1 MVVENNR
8 IFLLFY
14 NFLTTVFQVEKSLQR
29 INRGSKNAMY
39 TSQKSIENKIGDD
52 VRGWKDLLIS
62 VGFRFE
68 PATNGIPPSVFFPQN
83 DPGERLTQCS
93 ASLQALLGLT
103 QTSWTA
109 LSKLLS
115 SPEAADEIIAL
126 FRQVVVLL
134 TSHLE
139 SGEHAGSVQV
149 PVNVKLWR
157 VPGCHELLASLGF
170 DLTEVGKEDVT
181 LKMGKSA
188 HRRQIQFALQALLAL
203 FDTQDAPRS
212 LEVDEDDGSS
222 DVMDDE
228 LEDEEHD
235 VHDGYSD
242 EEKLATPFPAP
253 RRLGLR
259 TADGSGHSS
268 AFTCYVRKRGEPD
281 GRQAGNGDSPTQP
294 GPLLSSS
301 LLSPPLSNLMLSPPT
316 STMYQSQQQHIKG
329 HESDCN
335 FTPSPV
341 DTLQR
346 SLLFGSPVA
355 GHYHPQNHHHHG
367 AGRRPG
373 FKTTPGVSPL
383 GAGRPDS
390 SSSASSFNEWDSHHQ
405 HPTLAMRQTFGVRR
419 PAGHSHFP
427 SVQQKINQALG
438 ELSTISSAATFK
450 QPLYE
455 NSGPSIEYTS
465 RQPAGRP
472 VVPIR
477 SVFTDVGY
485 QASLK
490 ITDRSDP
497 NDKFSVRAEFGKSS
511 LLASQANSTS
521 SMSVGSNASSKSNGS
536 SSRQRRNQDIQLSPA
551 AEARL
556 DPGVVKRVPP
566 TGESGSPEGTLVTKT
581 SESETKSRPG
591 AAAPARNAFADM
603 TFQKPAADN
612 IAGSSTP
619 IKQLVKR
626 ETPIISEVY
635 HERNLGLGLAPP
647 LSKLI
652 MANNLQVVQVDHHSD
667 SDSNDKPASISL
679 PSLVP
684 IPGPSI
690 VSLGPSS
697 YLNAN
702 LIIENGGDDDD
713 EAAAESF
720 GNFDNLTAIEDAH
733 QRNSLALS
741 AHTVVALASIE
752 KPKLRPPVPPKPSV
766 TETSW
771 YMNTSDSSLSPT
783 AGGAVGHIH
792 PPHHHPH
799 HHPHPSGAS
808 NGFNFPQRD
817 EGDGRSMSDS
827 QYSGCS
833 PSGQPNSRLSTSKS
847 VAAQLS
853 YMKLGEYINDQEIT
867 VLEEKEVV
875 PKKSGVGH
883 NFSPVVIEGPEYI
896 NTGALRLPEASKRK
910 QVKGDASKCDASD
923 ASLHLQSSGGDIKH
937 PQLWRRDRHGG
948 LTYTGRF
955 ASDC

>member
-1 MVVENNR
+1 
-8 IFLLFY
+8 
-14 NFLTTVFQVEKSLQR
+14 
-29 INRGSKNAMY
+29 MY
-39 TSQKSIENKIGDD
+39 TSQKSIENKVGDEIK
-52 VRGWKDLLIS
+52 GWKDLLIS

-103 QTSWTA
+103 HISWIA

-134 TSHLE
+134 TSTQE
-139 SGEHAGSVQV
+139 SGDLSSSIQV

-181 LKMGKSA
+181 LKMGKTA

-212 LEVDEDDGSS
+212 LDVDEEESEVMEDDL
-222 DVMDDE
+222 E
-228 LEDEEHD
+228 EDEQD
-235 VHDGYSD
+235 GQDGYSED
-242 EEKLATPFPAP
+242 EKMSAPYPAP

-259 TADGSGHSS
+259 AVDNQGHSS

-294 GPLLSSS
+294 GSLLSSTVLPPSISQNS
-301 LLSPPLSNLMLSPPT
+301 LILSPPMS
-316 STMYQSQQQHIKG
+316 MYQNQHIKG

-346 SLLFGSPVA
+346 SILFGSPVS
-355 GHYHPQNHHHHG
+355 GHYHPQTHQHHHNHG
-367 AGRRPG
+367 AARFQPG
-373 FKTTPGVSPL
+373 SPNRKGGFRNTPGVSPL
-383 GAGRPDS
+383 SAGRPDS
-390 SSSASSFNEWDSHHQ
+390 SSSASSFNEWDHHQ
-405 HPTLAMRQTFGVRR
+405 HPTLALRQTFGLRR
-419 PAGHSHFP
+419 PAGHTHFP

-438 ELSTISSAATFK
+438 ELSAIGSSFK

-455 NSGPSIEYTS
+455 NSGHAAEYTT

-497 NDKFSVRAEFGKSS
+497 NDKFSVRTEFGKA

-521 SMSVGSNASSKSNGS
+521 SMSVGSTTSSNGS
-536 SSRQRRNQDIQLSPA
+536 GNRRRNSDIQLSPA

-566 TGESGSPEGTLVTKT
+566 TGESGSPESTLNNKEIEKTK
-581 SESETKSRPG
+581 PVVI
-591 AAAPARNAFADM
+591 PPIRNIG
-603 TFQKPAADN
+603 FQKMAERSIDLPDSSAAT
-612 IAGSSTP
+612 STP
-619 IKQLVKR
+619 LKQQVKR
-626 ETPIISEVY
+626 ETPVISEVY

-652 MANNLQVVQVDHHSD
+652 LSNNLQVVQVDHHSD
-667 SDSNDKPASISL
+667 SDSNDKPAPISL

-690 VSLGPSS
+690 ASMGPSS
-697 YLNAN
+697 YIGAN
-702 LIIENGGDDDD
+702 LIIENED
-713 EAAAESF
+713 EAESF

-733 QRNSLALS
+733 QRNSFASS
-741 AHTVVALASIE
+741 AHTVIAAVAPAPD
-752 KPKLRPPVPPKPSV
+752 KPKLRPPVPPKPAV
-766 TETSW
+766 EANW

-783 AGGAVGHIH
+783 GATGGSVHIH
-792 PPHHHPH
+792 PPHHH
-799 HHPHPSGAS
+799 HPHSH
-808 NGFNFPQRD
+808 NGFNFHQRD

-833 PSGQPNSRLSTSKS
+833 PSGQPNSRLSAHKSAKS
-847 VAAQLS
+847 VASQLS

-875 PKKSGVGH
+875 PKKLAPS
-883 NFSPVVIEGPEYI
+883 FSPVVIEGPEYM
-896 NTGALRLPEASKRK
+896 NTSSVTFKLAEAGKRK
-910 QVKGDASKCDASD
+910 QLKTDVVAVIKADDVSADRP
-923 ASLHLQSSGGDIKH
+923 LQPANHPTGDIKH
-937 PQLWRRDRHGG
+937 PQLWSRDRHGG

>member
-1 MVVENNR
+1 
-8 IFLLFY
+8 
-14 NFLTTVFQVEKSLQR
+14 
-29 INRGSKNAMY
+29 MY
-39 TSQKSIENKIGDD
+39 TSQKSIENKVGDD
-52 VRGWKDLLIS
+52 VKGWKDLLIS

-103 QTSWTA
+103 QTSWLA

-134 TSHLE
+134 TSNPD
-139 SGEHAGSVQV
+139 SGDFAYNVQV
-149 PVNVKLWR
+149 PVTVKLWR

-188 HRRQIQFALQALLAL
+188 HRRQIQFALQTLLAL

-212 LEVDEDDGSS
+212 LEIDEEDSEMMEDDLEEDDHDGHDGHDAYS
-222 DVMDDE
+222 DDE
-228 LEDEEHD
+228 R
-235 VHDGYSD
+235 VSP
-242 EEKLATPFPAP
+242 PFPAP

-259 TADGSGHSS
+259 ALDGPSHSS

-294 GPLLSSS
+294 GSLLSSTLIHPS
-301 LLSPPLSNLMLSPPT
+301 PNNLILSPPSNA
-316 STMYQSQQQHIKG
+316 YHNQQHIKG

-355 GHYHPQNHHHHG
+355 GQYHPQNHHHHG

-390 SSSASSFNEWDSHHQ
+390 SSSASSFNEWDNNHQ
-405 HPTLAMRQTFGVRR
+405 HPTLALRQTFGMRR

-438 ELSTISSAATFK
+438 ELSSISTSSFK

-455 NSGPSIEYTS
+455 NSSNEFTS

-497 NDKFSVRAEFGKSS
+497 NDKFSVRTEFGKS

-521 SMSVGSNASSKSNGS
+521 SMSVGSNASSTGS
-536 SSRQRRNQDIQLSPA
+536 GSRRRNSDLQLSPA

-566 TGESGSPEGTLVTKT
+566 TGESGSPENTLVSKPA
-581 SESETKSRPG
+581 ESDPKSRSG
-591 AAAPARNAFADM
+591 AAVPTRNIYADANYQKLPAD
-603 TFQKPAADN
+603 AAN
-612 IAGSSTP
+612 SSP
-619 IKQLVKR
+619 LKQQIKR
-626 ETPIISEVY
+626 ETPVISEVY

-652 MANNLQVVQVDHHSD
+652 LSSNLQVVQVDHHSD
-667 SDSNDKPASISL
+667 SDSNDKSTPISL

-684 IPGPSI
+684 IQGPSI
-690 VSLGPSS
+690 SSMGPSS
-697 YLNAN
+697 YIGAN
-702 LIIENGGDDDD
+702 LIIENDD
-713 EAAAESF
+713 EGESF
-720 GNFDNLTAIEDAH
+720 GNFDNLATIEDAH
-733 QRNSLALS
+733 QRNSFASS
-741 AHTVVALASIE
+741 AQTVVAAE
-752 KPKLRPPVPPKPSV
+752 KPKTRPPVPPKPSV
-766 TETSW
+766 IETSW
-771 YMNTSDSSLSPT
+771 YMNTSGSSLSPT
-783 AGGAVGHIH
+783 GTAVVGHIH

-799 HHPHPSGAS
+799 PHN
-808 NGFNFPQRD
+808 NGFNLHQRD

-833 PSGQPNSRLSTSKS
+833 PNGVPNSKLSTQKS
-847 VAAQLS
+847 VASQLS

-867 VLEEKEVV
+867 VLEEKEVI
-875 PKKSGVGH
+875 PKKPVKVHS
-883 NFSPVVIEGPEYI
+883 FSPVVIEGPEYM
-896 NTGALRLPEASKRK
+896 NTSQFKLAEATKRK
-910 QVKGDASKCDASD
+910 QMKNEVLSIIKPDEVAGSRNM
-923 ASLHLQSSGGDIKH
+923 QSAAGDIKH
-937 PQLWRRDRHGG
+937 PQLWTRDRHGG

>member
-1 MVVENNR
+1 
-8 IFLLFY
+8 
-14 NFLTTVFQVEKSLQR
+14 
-29 INRGSKNAMY
+29 MY
-39 TSQKSIENKIGDD
+39 TSQKSIENKVGEEIK
-52 VRGWKDLLIS
+52 GWKDLLIS

-103 QTSWTA
+103 QTSWLA
-109 LSKLLS
+109 LGKLLS

-134 TSHLE
+134 TSALE
-139 SGEHAGSVQV
+139 SGDISSSIQV

-212 LEVDEDDGSS
+212 LDVDEEESEE
-222 DVMDDE
+222 MDDE
-228 LEDEEHD
+228 NDLEEDEQDGQE
-235 VHDGYSD
+235 GYSD
-242 EEKLATPFPAP
+242 DEKLSAPYPAP

-259 TADGSGHSS
+259 ATDGQGHSS

-294 GPLLSSS
+294 GS
-301 LLSPPLSNLMLSPPT
+301 LPSPNILPQSISHTSLILSPPT
-316 STMYQSQQQHIKG
+316 GLYQNQHIKG

-346 SLLFGSPVA
+346 SILFGSPVT
-355 GHYHPQNHHHHG
+355 GHYHPQNHHHHHG
-367 AGRRPG
+367 AARFQPGSPNKRG
-373 FKTTPGVSPL
+373 FKNTSGVSPL
-383 GAGRPDS
+383 STGRPDS
-390 SSSASSFNEWDSHHQ
+390 SSSASSFNEWDNHQ
-405 HPTLAMRQTFGVRR
+405 HPTLALRQTFGMRR
-419 PAGHSHFP
+419 PTGHLHFP

-438 ELSTISSAATFK
+438 ELTAIGSSSFK

-455 NSGPSIEYTS
+455 NSGHAAEYTT

-497 NDKFSVRAEFGKSS
+497 NDKFSVRTEYGKA

-521 SMSVGSNASSKSNGS
+521 SISVGSTTSSNGS
-536 SSRQRRNQDIQLSPA
+536 GNRRRNSDIQLSPA

-566 TGESGSPEGTLVTKT
+566 TGESGSPDSTLVSNVK
-581 SESETKSRPG
+581 PL
-591 AAAPARNAFADM
+591 PMVPPIRNAFADTSYQSM
-603 TFQKPAADN
+603 PDNISAADSSFS
-612 IAGSSTP
+612 ASQASAATSTP
-619 IKQLVKR
+619 LKSQVKR

-652 MANNLQVVQVDHHSD
+652 LSNNLQVVAVDHHSD
-667 SDSNDKPASISL
+667 SDTNEKPSPISL
-679 PSLVP
+679 PSMAP
-684 IPGPSI
+684 IQGPSI
-690 VSLGPSS
+690 ASLGPSS
-697 YLNAN
+697 YLGAN
-702 LIIENGGDDDD
+702 LIIDDG
-713 EAAAESF
+713 EEGESF

-733 QRNSLALS
+733 QRNSFASS
-741 AHTVVALASIE
+741 AHTVIPSAHTAISSVTAE
-752 KPKLRPPVPPKPSV
+752 KPKARPPVPPKPAV
-766 TETSW
+766 EPNW

-783 AGGAVGHIH
+783 GLPPAAVVSGHIH
-792 PPHHHPH
+792 PPHHHAH
-799 HHPHPSGAS
+799 HHPH
-808 NGFNFPQRD
+808 NGFNLHQRD

-833 PSGQPNSRLSTSKS
+833 PSGNPNSKLSAHRSAKS
-847 VAAQLS
+847 VASQLS

-875 PKKSGVGH
+875 PKKVGH
-883 NFSPVVIEGPEYI
+883 SFSPVVIEGPEYL
-896 NTGALRLPEASKRK
+896 NTPFKLSEAMKRK
-910 QVKGDASKCDASD
+910 QINSEVIAIIKSD
-923 ASLHLQSSGGDIKH
+923 DVTNDRTLQPANHPTGDIKH
-937 PQLWRRDRHGG
+937 PQLWSRDRHGG

>member
-1 MVVENNR
+1 M
-8 IFLLFY
+8 
-14 NFLTTVFQVEKSLQR
+14 EKSLQR
-29 INRGSKNAMY
+29 INRGYKNAMY
-39 TSQKSIENKIGDD
+39 TSQKSIENKVGDEIK
-52 VRGWKDLLIS
+52 GWKDLLIS

-109 LSKLLS
+109 LSRLLA

-134 TSHLE
+134 TDLNDMS
-139 SGEHAGSVQV
+139 SSNMNNVQV

-203 FDTQDAPRS
+203 FDTQEAPRS
-212 LEVDEDDGSS
+212 LDIDEELSEEMDEENDLDEDEQDGQ
-222 DVMDDE
+222 
-228 LEDEEHD
+228 
-235 VHDGYSD
+235 DGYSD
-242 EEKLATPFPAP
+242 EERMLAPYPAP

-259 TADGSGHSS
+259 AVEGNGHSS

-294 GPLLSSS
+294 SS
-301 LLSPPLSNLMLSPPT
+301 LLSSTLLPPSISQNSLILSPPT
-316 STMYQSQQQHIKG
+316 GMYQNQHIKG

-346 SLLFGSPVA
+346 SMLFGSPVT

-367 AGRRPG
+367 AARFQHGSPNKRGG
-373 FKTTPGVSPL
+373 FKNTPGASPL
-383 GAGRPDS
+383 SAGRPDS
-390 SSSASSFNEWDSHHQ
+390 SSSASSFNEWDHHQ

-419 PAGHSHFP
+419 PTGHLHFP

-438 ELSTISSAATFK
+438 ELSAIGSSFK

-455 NSGPSIEYTS
+455 NSGHASEYTT

-497 NDKFSVRAEFGKSS
+497 NDKFSVRTEFGKG

-521 SMSVGSNASSKSNGS
+521 SISVGSATSSNGS
-536 SSRQRRNQDIQLSPA
+536 GNRRRNSDIQLSPA

-566 TGESGSPEGTLVTKT
+566 TGESGSPESTLVNKP
-581 SESETKSRPG
+581 SEAGKHMAEVPSTRPTI
-591 AAAPARNAFADM
+591 PPIRNVFADI
-603 TFQKPAADN
+603 TYQKITDRSGDLSDASVPPSSHSN
-612 IAGSSTP
+612 VTSTP
-619 IKQLVKR
+619 LKQQVKR

-652 MANNLQVVQVDHHSD
+652 LSNNLQVVQVDHHSD
-667 SDSNDKPASISL
+667 SDSNEKPSPISL

-684 IPGPSI
+684 MPGPSFA
-690 VSLGPSS
+690 SMGPSS
-697 YLNAN
+697 YLGAN
-702 LIIENGGDDDD
+702 LIIEDEEGG
-713 EAAAESF
+713 ESF

-733 QRNSLALS
+733 QRNSFALS
-741 AHTVVALASIE
+741 AAHTVTAPASAVE
-752 KPKLRPPVPPKPSV
+752 KQLPKVRPPVPPKPTV
-766 TETSW
+766 ETSW
-771 YMNTSDSSLSPT
+771 YMNTSNSSLSPT
-783 AGGAVGHIH
+783 GATSGGGHIH
-792 PPHHHPH
+792 PPHSHVH
-799 HHPHPSGAS
+799 HHPQQL
-808 NGFNFPQRD
+808 NGFNFHQRD

-833 PSGQPNSRLSTSKS
+833 PSGQPNSRLSAHKSAKS
-847 VAAQLS
+847 VASQLS

-875 PKKSGVGH
+875 PKKGAHS
-883 NFSPVVIEGPEYI
+883 FSPVVIEGPEYM
-896 NTGALRLPEASKRK
+896 NTGAVKRK
-910 QVKGDASKCDASD
+910 QVKSD
-923 ASLHLQSSGGDIKH
+923 VIAVIKNDDVIAGRTLQPANHPTGDIKH
-937 PQLWRRDRHGG
+937 PQLWSRDRHGG